1 MFEIFKEIN
10 WTLIGTLILVGA
22 LVAWAGDF
30 VGMHLG
36 KKRITFFNLR
46 PRHTSRIITVI
57 TGIGISIFSL
67 FAISTAS
74 DTVRTALFS
83 MNYVRNQVTTLTAE
97 LQSNRSTLEKMKL
110 ELFTNKG
117 DLQEKQKELQ
127 EISKNL
133 SKKTKDLAET
143 VSKIHDMETQMSKAK
158 AEQTTLIKA
167 NTALAEESKN
177 LEISVQSLKRESEEL
192 RGNIQRLREGRIAT
206 ITGEILAQRAV
217 TLKGGTVIEIDSVFE
232 RLTDEATT
240 LLAYRFGKKK
250 EEVLAPILDEGTK
263 DAVRKKLV
271 NTNERW
277 VIRMTAM
284 TNAVEGEHVRA
295 RVDSYKTKLVYE
307 ANQILV
313 EKKIKPQ
320 ITRPELE
327 ELIFNALKELNSKAV
342 KDGLLRDPLTG
353 NVGSVDTSEIMT
365 ILIEA
370 VGSDQEKKLKIRAA
384 NNIYTEGPVKITVA
398 LH

>member
-1 MFEIFKEIN
+1 MFGIFKELN

-30 VGMHLG
+30 VGMKLG
-36 KKRITFFNLR
+36 KRRITFFNLR

-57 TGIGISIFSL
+57 TGVGISIFSL

-97 LQSNRSTLEKMKL
+97 LQNNRTALENMEL

-127 EISKNL
+127 KISINL
-133 SKKTKDLAET
+133 SEKTKELLET
-143 VSKIHDMETQMSKAK
+143 NTKIKEMETQMSTAK
-158 AEQTTLIKA
+158 AEQATLIKE

-177 LEISVQSLKRESEEL
+177 LESSVQSLKRESEEL
-192 RGNIQRLREGRIAT
+192 RGSMQRLREGRIAT
-206 ITGEILAQRAV
+206 ITGEILAQTAV
-217 TLKGGTVIEIDSVFE
+217 TLKSGTAAEINTVFE

-250 EEVLAPILDEGTK
+250 EEVLVPILNESTK
-263 DAVRKKLV
+263 NAVRKNLE
-271 NTNERW
+271 NTKERW
-277 VIRMTAM
+277 VVRMTAM
-284 TNAVEGEHVRA
+284 TNAVEGEHVHA
-295 RVDSYKTKLVYE
+295 RVDSYKTKLVYK
-307 ANQILV
+307 ADQILV
-313 EKKIKPQ
+313 EKTIKPK

-342 KDGLLRDPLTG
+342 EDGMLREPLTG

-370 VGSDQEKKLKIRAA
+370 VGSNKEKKLKIRAA
-384 NNIYTEGPVKITVA
+384 NNIYTEGPVKVTVA